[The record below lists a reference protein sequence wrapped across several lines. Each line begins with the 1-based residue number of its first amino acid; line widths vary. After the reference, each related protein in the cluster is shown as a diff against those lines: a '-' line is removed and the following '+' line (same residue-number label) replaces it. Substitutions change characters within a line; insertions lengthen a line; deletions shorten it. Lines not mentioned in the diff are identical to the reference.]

1 MITQHITGSIF
12 TLSLTKD
19 TQNHKYGLNSALS
32 CSKYTPKVLSP
43 TKLINLLLKGSNDIK
58 KTNILTA
65 AIGTKTPVEIE
76 DKSLAIN
83 LIFVSSTQATNSTS
97 VIQNIANEL
106 SNQEKT
112 NNASAQNLLVVF
124 FILLKNIPIEKNSNP
139 L

>member
-32 CSKYTPKVLSP
+32 CNKYTPKVLSP

-76 DKSLAIN
+76 NKSLAIN
-83 LIFVSSTQATNSTS
+83 LIFVSSTQDTNSTS
-97 VIQNIANEL
+97 VIQKIAN
-106 SNQEKT
+106 
-112 NNASAQNLLVVF
+112 
-124 FILLKNIPIEKNSNP
+124 
-139 L
+139 